1 MSKKKEKE
9 ERKLSKAELE
19 RKSLFEEKKEKLEQ
33 QGYVCKDMSI
43 GVVYANIMAMVMAAP
58 LAVLL
63 LILFSV
69 MNQKTPGIEVNL
81 AYWDFLIIYILFM
94 VLIVVHEL
102 IHGFTWGLFA
112 EKHYKDIS
120 FGVIWSMLTPYCCCK
135 TTLKKGQ
142 YLLGG
147 IMPTIVLGILP
158 GVYASF
164 FGSYWVM
171 LMSLFMVFGGGADLI
186 IFMKLLFYRSECKEV
201 LVMDHPYECGFVV
214 FEK

>member
-81 AYWDFLIIYILFM
+81 AYWDFLIIFILFM

-120 FGVIWSMLTPYCCCK
+120 F
-135 TTLKKGQ
+135 
-142 YLLGG
+142 
-147 IMPTIVLGILP
+147 
-158 GVYASF
+158 
-164 FGSYWVM
+164 
-171 LMSLFMVFGGGADLI
+171 
-186 IFMKLLFYRSECKEV
+186 
-201 LVMDHPYECGFVV
+201 
-214 FEK
+214 